1 MAEISVRVAGLTTLD
16 KEEIDGS
23 PGVTFKQIA
32 VPKGAQ
38 GELVTFTAI
47 FAMSAL
53 ATLAAY
59 LLRKHNEEEFEEVV
73 EMVYPDGR
81 TERRTVRYRGKKVE
95 PPEAAIIRQI
105 VSPMSS
111 AGGD

>member
-1 MAEISVRVAGLTTLD
+1 MADIIVRVAGLTTLD

-38 GELVTFTAI
+38 GELITFTAI

-59 LLRKHNEEEFEEVV
+59 LLRKHDEEEFEEIV
-73 EMVYPDGR
+73 ELVHPDGR
-81 TERRTVRYRGKKVE
+81 IERRTVRYRGKKVE
-95 PPEAAIIRQI
+95 APEAEIIKQI
-105 VSPMSS
+105 VAPLSS
-111 AGGD
+111 AGGG